1 MKQWA
6 LGLAQYTGDHDGAFP
21 NTGDPYLWVG
31 KRMRWPLMPYL
42 GVGQR
47 EGTNF
52 DSQGGS
58 PQILRCPSDSG
69 ATTFDHTSYAFSAS
83 LYHSA
88 ATLAQLRLRNL
99 IPGLNDPGA
108 GGQTQTQTES
118 QMESPSRKAVF
129 AEWLNSHEHEGKPT
143 GFWGTLQPGLVPGD
157 DRWNGARNL
166 AFGDGH
172 ARKAKARALT
182 PSPDDCPDIN
192 LTPGGIAGSD
202 LRG

>member
-1 MKQWA
+1 
-6 LGLAQYTGDHDGAFP
+6 
-21 NTGDPYLWVG
+21 
-31 KRMRWPLMPYL
+31 MPYL

-47 EGTNF
+47 EGANF

-69 ATTFDHTSYAFSAS
+69 ATAFDHTSYAFSAA
-83 LYHSA
+83 LYHSPA
-88 ATLAQLRLRNL
+88 SLAQLRLRNL

-108 GGQTQTQTES
+108 GALTQTQTES
-118 QMESPSRKAVF
+118 QMEQPSRKAVF
-129 AEWLNSHEHEGKPT
+129 AEWLNSHDHSGKAT
-143 GFWGTLQPGLVPGD
+143 GFWGTLQPGLLPGP
-157 DRWNGARNL
+157 DRWNGSRNL

-172 ARKAKARALT
+172 ARKTKARALA

-202 LRG
+202 L